1 MNRISETINTLKQH
15 GFDVDVPEG
24 LLNAR
29 YANPNTSEL
38 ITLQQ
43 ALSVQRVEI
52 DLRYAEQRIGSILVD
67 AEAGILGTWKLG
79 ALALTTPMNS
89 SKYELTTPYGTT
101 RHDTIHSIISLTL
114 IDAGLW
120 VHIKH
125 LLTGTSAWLYH

>member
-67 AEAGILGTWKLG
+67 AEAG
-79 ALALTTPMNS
+79 
-89 SKYELTTPYGTT
+89 
-101 RHDTIHSIISLTL
+101 
-114 IDAGLW
+114 
-120 VHIKH
+120 
-125 LLTGTSAWLYH
+125 